1 MKTFL
6 SQIFLSTLILTNS
19 VISFSQNITDLG
31 RKSYSDIKSMQ
42 KTEACEI
49 TIGKALTYCVEDGSN
64 ITYIF
69 KNNILNGI
77 MFSTPFS
84 SKSEAEIEL
93 KKEISAFSTKNRV
106 SPYYMGGQ
114 ALFRKEDLP
123 YKVSYGLQDR
133 SGTTYLVYYT
143 FLE

>member
-1 MKTFL
+1 MKRLLT
-6 SQIFLSTLILTNS
+6 QIFLAILILTNYS
-19 VISFSQNITDLG
+19 TSFSQNISDLG
-31 RKSYSDIKSMQ
+31 RKSYSDVKSMQ
-42 KTEACEI
+42 KTDACEI

-77 MFSTPFS
+77 MFSTPFL

-93 KKEISAFSTKNRV
+93 KKEISAFSNKNSV
-106 SPYYMGGQ
+106 SPFYMGGQ
-114 ALFRKEDLP
+114 ALFRKEDVP
-123 YKVSYGLQDR
+123 YKVSFGLQER
-133 SGTTYLVYYT
+133 SGTTYLIYYT